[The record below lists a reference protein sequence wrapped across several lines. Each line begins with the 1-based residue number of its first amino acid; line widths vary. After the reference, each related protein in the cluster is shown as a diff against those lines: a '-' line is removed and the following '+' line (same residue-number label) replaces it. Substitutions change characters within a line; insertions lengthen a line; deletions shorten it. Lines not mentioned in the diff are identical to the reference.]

1 LAALLLEGMRIKDE
15 ANESSLPHHS
25 KSALHRLEML
35 PKEIIEAKKER
46 EELPSLPHDNFYRL
60 IDEGF
65 EYFRNGDFPLAR
77 DKWEKAIEIRPDDR
91 ALRFNLKKLEEMEN
105 QSG

>member
-1 LAALLLEGMRIKDE
+1 V
-15 ANESSLPHHS
+15 
-25 KSALHRLEML
+25 L

-46 EELPSLPHDNFYRL
+46 EESPSPPRNDFYRL

-65 EYFRNGDFPLAR
+65 EYFRKGDFPLAR
-77 DKWEKAIEIRPDDR
+77 DRWEKAVDIRPDDR